1 MSSPRSAIA
10 RLAGVGSLRGGLTLI
25 ELLVVLAIIGL
36 LIALLMPAV
45 QQSREAMRATQ
56 CKNQLRQIA
65 LAAHNFHDVY
75 RAFPPAGIKGRPGD
89 AIQHSC
95 GGSTASWP
103 IRLLPYLEQSAQFG
117 QWDLS
122 QPFSAHSD
130 EVRNRVLSVFL
141 CPTRRSADRAVSE
154 NQLASFTLPCGCPML
169 LILPGGAT
177 LDYAANLGDPS
188 PGAVNTASDF
198 YYGGNG
204 TGVLITSRPECSSG
218 QPIDWV
224 DRIGMRDVT
233 DGSSNTFLAG
243 ELHVPS
249 GHLNRAPFNGAAYNS
264 SHFAAYSRVAG
275 PGYPLR
281 RSTETAEIT
290 SFSFGSWHHD
300 FAHFA
305 LADGSVRAVSYHI
318 ATSLLGQLA
327 HRSDG
332 IPVGEF

>member
-1 MSSPRSAIA
+1 MSSSRSAIA
-10 RLAGVGSLRGGLTLI
+10 RLAGVDSLRGGFTLI
-25 ELLVVLAIIGL
+25 ELLVVLAIIGM

-75 RAFPPAGIKGRPGD
+75 QAFPPAGIKPRPGD
-89 AIQHSC
+89 AVQHSC
-95 GGSTASWP
+95 GGTEATWP
-103 IRLLPYLEQSAQFG
+103 IRLLPYLEQSAQYG
-117 QWDLS
+117 EWDLS
-122 QPFSAHSD
+122 QPFSVQSD
-130 EVRNRVLSVFL
+130 AVRNRALSVFL
-141 CPTRRSADRAVSE
+141 CPTRRSADQAVAE
-154 NQLASFTLPCGCPML
+154 FQFASLTLPCGCPML
-169 LILPGGAT
+169 LLLPGGAT
-177 LDYAANLGDPS
+177 IDYAANLGDPS
-188 PGAVNTASDF
+188 PGATNTSADF
-198 YYGGNG
+198 YFGGNG

-218 QPIDWV
+218 KPIDWA
-224 DRIGMRDVT
+224 DRIGLRDVT

-243 ELHVPS
+243 ELHVPGS
-249 GHLNRAPFNGAAYNS
+249 MLNRAPFNGAAYNS
-264 SHFAAYSRVAG
+264 HHFAAYSRVAG

-281 RSTETAEIT
+281 RSTETAEIA

-332 IPVGEF
+332 IPVGEY